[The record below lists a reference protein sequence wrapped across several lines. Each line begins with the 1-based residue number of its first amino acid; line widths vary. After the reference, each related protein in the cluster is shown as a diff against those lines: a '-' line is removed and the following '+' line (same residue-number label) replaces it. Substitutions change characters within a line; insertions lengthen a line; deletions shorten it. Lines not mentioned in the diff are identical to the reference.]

1 MSAAQL
7 VGWDRLAAS
16 AGPPPHCPFGGP
28 ARAALAGPT
37 LILLAAFAPAF
48 AAPPKLTSLF
58 PAGGQRSQAV
68 SVMATGD
75 LSTWPVQAWSDRPG
89 LTVTAEKD
97 KGKFKI
103 EIAANALPGTY
114 WLRLHNADGA
124 SVLRPFIVGTLAEV
138 AESETNDLP
147 DKPQMV
153 EPQVVIN
160 GKLAKSGD
168 VDGYRVELKQGQT
181 LVASLVANTTLGAP
195 LDAALQVCELVE
207 HGRTEAFVVAQNHDA
222 IGLDPLVAFTSQHDG
237 AYLVRLFAIPAM
249 PDSSVRFA
257 GGEDYLYRLTLTT
270 GPFIDHAL
278 PLAAGNAET
287 TVQFGGWNLA
297 EIRSTIVPPLTADA
311 DPLTPPD
318 GALAWAWHRDAA
330 GAMLLPRMTNTMG
343 GCLETAGAVHT
354 HPFPASKNQKIRI
367 RVAAKALGFPT
378 DAVIAV
384 LDAAGKVLAEADDSG
399 RDDRDPTLDFTP
411 SEDGQYAVRIRDL
424 ARRGGVRMCYRLT
437 IEPVTPEFSL
447 SLATD
452 SFVLEKGKPLE
463 ISVNVA
469 ARDGFKEPIEI
480 TAIGLPPGVTAEPL
494 KFEPSG
500 NAPPPSSG
508 GGRRG
513 KGSKGG
519 NQGGGGPAAKLIL
532 KADADAK
539 VGGAAIRI
547 EGRAGGEKPLIRS
560 ARFSLNLP
568 LAGQHHA
575 AWLTVK

>member
-1 MSAAQL
+1 MGGDLL
-7 VGWDRLAAS
+7 VGWDKLAAS
-16 AGPPPHCPFGGP
+16 AGPPLRRRIGGP

-37 LILLAAFAPAF
+37 LLLLTAFAPVI

-58 PAGGQRSQAV
+58 PAGGQRGHSVAV
-68 SVMATGD
+68 TATGD
-75 LSTWPVQAWSDRPG
+75 FSAWPVQVWADRPG
-89 LTVTAEKD
+89 LTATAEKD
-97 KGKFKI
+97 KGKLKV
-103 EIAANALPGTY
+103 EIAADAVPGTY
-114 WLRLHNADGA
+114 WLRLYNADGA

-147 DKPQMV
+147 EKPQVV
-153 EPQVVIN
+153 EPRIVIN

-168 VDGYRVELKQGQT
+168 VDGYRVELKQGQS
-181 LVASLVANTTLGAP
+181 LVASVIANTTLGAP

-207 HGRTEAFVVAQNHDA
+207 HGRTEAFVALQNHDA
-222 IGLDPLVAFTSQHDG
+222 VGLDPLVAFTAPHDG
-237 AYLVRLFAIPAM
+237 PYLVRLFAIPAT

-270 GPFIDHAL
+270 GPYIDHAL

-287 TVQFGGWNLA
+287 TVQLGGWNLG
-297 EIRSTIVPPLTADA
+297 EIASAIVPPLTADS
-311 DPLTPPD
+311 DLLSPPD
-318 GALAWAWHRDAA
+318 GGLAWAWHRDAA
-330 GAMLLPRMTNTMG
+330 GAFGLPRMTNTLG
-343 GCLETAGAVHT
+343 GCLETTGAVHT
-354 HPFPASKNQKIRI
+354 HSFPASKNQKIRI

-378 DAVIAV
+378 DPVIAV
-384 LDAAGKVLAEADDSG
+384 IDAAGKVLAEADDSG

-437 IEPVTPEFSL
+437 IEPVTPDFSL
-447 SLATD
+447 SLAAD

-480 TAIGLPPGVTAEPL
+480 SAIGLPPGVTAEPL

-500 NAPPPSSG
+500 DAPPPSSG

-513 KGSKGG
+513 KGKSGK
-519 NQGGGGPAAKLIL
+519 QGGGGPAAKLIL

-539 VGGAAIRI
+539 IGGAAIRI
-547 EGRAGGEKPLIRS
+547 EGRAGGVKPLIRS

>member
-1 MSAAQL
+1 
-7 VGWDRLAAS
+7 
-16 AGPPPHCPFGGP
+16 
-28 ARAALAGPT
+28 
-37 LILLAAFAPAF
+37 
-48 AAPPKLTSLF
+48 
-58 PAGGQRSQAV
+58 
-68 SVMATGD
+68 
-75 LSTWPVQAWSDRPG
+75 
-89 LTVTAEKD
+89 
-97 KGKFKI
+97 
-103 EIAANALPGTY
+103 
-114 WLRLHNADGA
+114 
-124 SVLRPFIVGTLAEV
+124 VL
-138 AESETNDLP
+138 
-147 DKPQMV
+147 
-153 EPQVVIN
+153 
-160 GKLAKSGD
+160 
-168 VDGYRVELKQGQT
+168 
-181 LVASLVANTTLGAP
+181 
-195 LDAALQVCELVE
+195 
-207 HGRTEAFVVAQNHDA
+207 AQNHDA
-222 IGLDPLVAFTSQHDG
+222 IGLDPQIAFAAPHDG
-237 AYLVRLFAIPAM
+237 AYLVRLFALPAN
-249 PDSSVRFA
+249 PDSGVKFS
-257 GGEDYLYRLTLTT
+257 GGDDYVYRLTLTT

-287 TVQFGGWNLA
+287 TVQFGGWNLGDV
-297 EIRSTIVPPLTADA
+297 RSTIVPPLTADA

-318 GALAWAWHRDAA
+318 GGFAWAWHRDAT
-330 GAMLLPRMTNTMG
+330 GAFPLPRMTNTLG
-343 GCLETAGAVHT
+343 GCLDAAGAVHT
-354 HPFPASKNQKIRI
+354 HPFPASKDQKVRI

-411 SEDGQYAVRIRDL
+411 SEDGQYSVRIRDL

-437 IEPVTPEFSL
+437 IEPVTPDFSL
-447 SLATD
+447 SLAAD

-480 TAIGLPPGVTAEPL
+480 TAVGLPPGVTAEPL

-500 NAPPPSSG
+500 NAPAPSSG

-547 EGRAGGEKPLIRS
+547 EGRAGGDSPLIRS
-560 ARFSLNLP
+560 ARFPLNLP